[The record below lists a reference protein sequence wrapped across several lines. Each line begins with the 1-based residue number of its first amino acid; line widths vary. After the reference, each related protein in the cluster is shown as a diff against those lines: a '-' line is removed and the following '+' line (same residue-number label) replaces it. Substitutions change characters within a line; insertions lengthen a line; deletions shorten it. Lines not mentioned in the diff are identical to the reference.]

1 MLATLMSTAIEQ
13 FTKGSTTISQ
23 TPKTLSKLQPPIFIF
38 CPDPSF
44 KISFFKNHNVTH
56 LGVEKYFWNFP
67 VSQKRFENYSAP
79 DLYMKK
85 SHHLG
90 SDWKILMVDVNL
102 DPDR

>member
-1 MLATLMSTAIEQ
+1 MYMSTAIEQ

-56 LGVEKYFWNFP
+56 LGVEKIFLEFP
-67 VSQKRFENYSAP
+67 GLTE
-79 DLYMKK
+79 
-85 SHHLG
+85 
-90 SDWKILMVDVNL
+90 KI
-102 DPDR
+102 